1 MENTKIK
8 TLIERNLPFSI
19 FTKPGQGVVTKTQ
32 TISQELGYESVF
44 LGWESSFKIL
54 GNLQSRFDNGEK
66 FILIIQEFDCIPY
79 DFAKE
84 LLEFI
89 ENHSGMFPTAIIH
102 HSENEVTQMLKDRS
116 LQVEL

>member
-8 TLIERNLPFSI
+8 TLIEKNLPFSI

-32 TISQELGYESVF
+32 TIAQELGVESVF
-44 LGWESSFKIL
+44 LGWGSSLDTL
-54 GNLQSRFDNGEK
+54 GNLQSQIENGEK
-66 FILIIQEFDCIPY
+66 FILIIEEFDCIPY
-79 DFAKE
+79 NVAKN
-84 LLEFI
+84 LLDFI
-89 ENHSGMFPTAIIH
+89 ENRSGMFPTAIIH